1 MLEKSVAILGKGTS
15 VERCTREFV
24 DSFDE
29 VVACCRPV
37 FDGYEN
43 IIGSRAHYDFANR
56 TSTPYTNEQ
65 KEKLGVRVSID
76 TGGGTNL
83 RNEFKYKDLD
93 PSTGILAFE
102 YFVKD
107 PTYTKIALIG
117 FDLFQTMKKM
127 YYYKNEEFDSAV
139 DWLWEDGTYD
149 SEGRLTIVSGHET
162 ELTYEYINHMIDTHK
177 EKQFYIFSSYPFEEK
192 DNLVIM

>member
-29 VVACCRPV
+29 VVACGRPV

-117 FDLFQTMKKM
+117 FDLFQQGEKM
-127 YYYKNEEFDSAV
+127 YYFKNEEFDPAV
-139 DWLWEDGTYD
+139 NWLWGIGTYD
-149 SEGRLTIVSGHET
+149 KEGRLTEKSLHDIDD
-162 ELTYEYINHMIDTHK
+162 TYEYLNAMFDSHDDR
-177 EKQFYIFSSYPFEEK
+177 QFYIFSSYPFIEK
-192 DNLVIM
+192 ENLKVL